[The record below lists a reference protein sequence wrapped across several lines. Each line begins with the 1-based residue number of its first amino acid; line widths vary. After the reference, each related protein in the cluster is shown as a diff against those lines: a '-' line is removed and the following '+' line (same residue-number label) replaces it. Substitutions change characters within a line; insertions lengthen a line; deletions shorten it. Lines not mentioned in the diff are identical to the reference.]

1 MNHLAFG
8 LAKDRD
14 LKGLLDW
21 DQATVIATTTHHSRS
36 CGRRHWL
43 RERRR
48 SRAVVV
54 LGFVGGRIVATDCR
68 VCVAAVGVKIARDL
82 SVNGVCC

>member
-48 SRAVVV
+48 SRAIVI
-54 LGFVGGRIVATDCR
+54 LGFVAGGIVATDCR
-68 VCVAAVGVKIARDL
+68 VCVAAVGVKITSNLCNNRT
-82 SVNGVCC
+82 

>member
-1 MNHLAFG
+1 MNHLALG

-14 LKGLLDW
+14 LKSLLDW
-21 DQATVIATTTHHSRS
+21 DQATVIAPTAHHSRS

-48 SRAVVV
+48 SRAIVI
-54 LGFVGGRIVATDCR
+54 LGFVACGIVAADCR
-68 VCVAAVGVKIARDL
+68 VCIAAVSVKITSNLCSNRT
-82 SVNGVCC
+82 